1 MNAIDAAVSKAH
13 RNEKAARTF
22 ITVCGIGMALVP
34 FLIGAFLF
42 IKGTDTFFQFGH
54 SLTEF
59 IFSGQWNP
67 SDTAEGGGQVG
78 AGMYIAGS
86 LATCALALLIT
97 LPFSIASAIFMTEI
111 AEPKTRRLIQPA
123 IELFTGIPSVVYG
136 FVGMTVLIPFLRK
149 IFPMPFGFSVLA
161 AGIVLAIMIFPT
173 ITTMAAD
180 AMAAVPKSWREA
192 PFGLGST
199 RWETI
204 AHVVLPAA
212 KSGIFTGIILGL
224 ARALGEAL
232 AVAMVIGQMKVFPTS
247 LFLPAS
253 TMTTAISADM
263 GGAME
268 GGEYSAALWTLAL
281 LLFCL
286 SFLFIF
292 LIHQLNAAF
301 SIKGGTK

>member
-1 MNAIDAAVSKAH
+1 MNAIETVVQRAH
-13 RNEKAARTF
+13 RNEKAAKTF
-22 ITVCGIGMALVP
+22 ITICGIGMALVP
-34 FLIGAFLF
+34 LLIGAFLF
-42 IKGTDTFFQFGH
+42 VKGTDTFFTFGH
-54 SLTEF
+54 SVTEF
-59 IFSGQWNP
+59 LFSGQWKP

-78 AGMYIAGS
+78 AAMFLAGS
-86 LATCALALLIT
+86 LVTCLLALVIS
-97 LPFSIASAIFMTEI
+97 LPFSLASSIYMTEI
-111 AEPKTRRLIQPA
+111 ATPKRRRLIQPA

-136 FVGMTVLIPFLRK
+136 FVGMTVLIP
-149 IFPMPFGFSVLA
+149 
-161 AGIVLAIMIFPT
+161 
-173 ITTMAAD
+173 TMAAD

-192 PFGLGST
+192 SYGLGAT

-253 TMTTAISADM
+253 TLTTAISADM

-268 GGEYSAALWTLAL
+268 GGEYNAALWTMAL
-281 LLFCL
+281 VLFLL

-292 LIHQLNAAF
+292 IIHQINAA
-301 SIKGGTK
+301 SELKGGRS